1 MRLKPLHQG
10 ISVTDM
16 DRSLKWYS
24 EVLGFELVSRQF
36 EPDLGA
42 VVAFLRRDDFEIELF
57 EYKGSGRH
65 DLPDDRKVPDED
77 LKYIGT
83 KHVAYAVENMWEAV
97 SKLKEKGVH
106 MATPILNM
114 HGQLVCFV
122 NDPDG
127 ILIELIQPQKI

>member
-1 MRLKPLHQG
+1 MQLKPLHQG

-24 EVLGFELVSRQF
+24 EVLGFEPVSRQF
-36 EPDLGA
+36 EPGLGA
-42 VVAFLRRDDFEIELF
+42 TVAFLRRDDFEIELF
-57 EYKGSGRH
+57 EYKGSDRN
-65 DLPDDRKVPDED
+65 DLADDRKLPNED

-83 KHVAYAVENMWEAV
+83 KHVAYAVEDMEEAV
-97 SKLKEKGVH
+97 TELKEKGVH
-106 MATPILNM
+106 LATPILNM

-127 ILIELIQPQKI
+127 ILIELIQL